1 MQDWPTWVSE
11 GHADLISVQC
21 YVPTSYETTATLAL
35 RYVDKSKLNPVMI
48 LKNGS
53 KILSEEDI
61 RSEISINRRLMVC
74 GESQFWFDGIKERA
88 DLFRELYPNKA
99 VNPL

>member
-1 MQDWPTWVSE
+1 
-11 GHADLISVQC
+11 
-21 YVPTSYETTATLAL
+21 
-35 RYVDKSKLNPVMI
+35 MI

-61 RSEISINRRLMVC
+61 RSEMAINRTMMTC

-88 DLFRELYPNKA
+88 NLFRELYTNTA